1 MKRMIGSIVLG
12 LACVISPAGLCRGE
26 SSPQAALKDSGVKGG
41 LVVHLG
47 CGDGKLTA
55 ALQASGS
62 GLVHGLDTD
71 TKKISAARKQIAAG
85 KLAGKVTFD
94 VLRSDRL
101 PYTDNLVNLIVAEDM
116 GKISIAEA
124 MRALRPGGVLQ
135 VRKGDNWTATIKPRP
150 KELDDWTHFLHDPS
164 GNAVSSDTVVAP
176 PRHMQWLAAP
186 IWSRNHHKLASISS
200 IVTKDGRLFYIMD
213 SGTSANMK
221 VIGKWSLVA
230 RDAFNG
236 VKLWSKPMATWAN
249 QAHGFRSG
257 PVQLPRTL
265 VVGPKCVYAPLEMS
279 AAVSAI
285 DVVNGKTIRTYKET
299 AGAEELVLIDGVL
312 LVVSGAPLAEQAG
325 INLSV
330 RSEFKFPNIKT
341 VRAIR
346 AATGQV
352 LWSWSDEKT
361 GALMP
366 LTLAAV
372 NKRVFFQSGQNV
384 VSLDLVSG
392 KEVWSSDEST
402 APQKTTANAGK
413 KKKTRNS
420 RNQRR
425 YGWSLAALTVSDG
438 VVLLADRGRMQAYG
452 AEDGKALWHTSA
464 AIGLCRSPSEMFVID
479 GLVWQGPHFKE
490 GRDVKTGKIKK
501 SNTAAQDVW
510 TAGHHHRCYRQK
522 ATSRFIL
529 TGYRGIEFFDLVG
542 EDHTRNNWI
551 RGTCQ
556 YGIMPANGL
565 VYAPS
570 HACGCFMEAK
580 LRGFW
585 ATAPQRK
592 KSPAPTA
599 EPLVKGP
606 AYGSPPNFKSQTLPT
621 GRQVPNPESNDWPTY
636 RGNMLRSGST
646 SAKLPAAIKNAWR
659 TEIGG
664 KITPPVVADGLVIVA
679 SIDTHQV
686 IALDASDGRRKWS
699 FAAGGRVDSPPT
711 IHNGLVLF
719 GSADGYVYC
728 LLAADGTE
736 AWRYRVAPRDRR
748 TIAMDQVE
756 SVWPVHGSVLIEN
769 GLVYA
774 AAGRSSYLD
783 GGIRIVALDPKTG
796 KKVHESNLSID
807 HPKVRNSAKGQSETG
822 IQKKKFVQNA
832 TDFKTFT
839 DPDRSDAFSMAG
851 TVTDVLVSDGTSIY
865 MHTVRLDRKCVKQK
879 THGRHILSTSALL
892 DGAENHRSHVVL
904 GTGDFSRTGVAY
916 SWIANRDKGSW
927 GNRLAVP
934 YGLMLSFDSNTVWG
948 VKRPGRQ
955 GGGYVLFAQENNPFS
970 PNEKHLPDFRPQ
982 KSEAV
987 PAQKWSTQIP
997 FRPRAILRAGNMVF
1011 LAGMPAGLNQD
1022 DPHAT
1027 FEGRTAGVLRTAST
1041 DGGKTLAHRSLKSPP
1056 VWDGLAAAGGKM
1068 YMSAMDGSITCMVR
1082 DDSPPPI
1089 PTDPPAPKEA
1099 PKTRGKRGPKG
1110 SPGKPVSA
1118 DKTGKYI
1125 LTPAA
1130 AKTTGG
1136 PRYNSQRNNIG
1147 SWTRSNGLCQW
1158 SLKGVKAGKYSVD
1171 FAYGSTNPGVAYTIS
1186 AGDAKLT
1193 GKTESTG
1200 GIRNYK
1206 SFKIGTITM
1215 PKGSTTLALTP
1226 GPFKGAIM
1234 NFRLLTLTPVK

>member
-1 MKRMIGSIVLG
+1 MKRMIQSVVLG
-12 LACVISPAGLCRGE
+12 LAVLVGSADLCAAKT
-26 SSPQAALKDSGVKGG
+26 SPQAALKDSGVSGG

-47 CGDGKLTA
+47 CGDGKLTT
-55 ALQASGS
+55 ALRAGDS

-71 TKKISAARKQIAAG
+71 AKKISAARQRVAATE
-85 KLAGKVTFD
+85 LAGKVTFD
-94 VLRSDRL
+94 VLRSNRL
-101 PYTDNLVNLIVAEDM
+101 PYTDNLVNLIVAENM
-116 GKISIAEA
+116 GEVSIAEA
-124 MRALRPGGVLQ
+124 IRVLRPGGVLQ
-135 VRKGDNWTATIKPRP
+135 IRKGDNWTATVKPRP
-150 KELDDWTHFLHDPS
+150 EELDDWTHFLHDPS
-164 GNAVSSDTVVAP
+164 GNAVSSDTIVAP

-186 IWSRNHHKLASISS
+186 VWSRNHHKLASISS
-200 IVTKDGRLFYIMD
+200 IVTRDGRLFYIMD
-213 SGTSANMK
+213 SGPSANMK
-221 VIGKWSLVA
+221 VTGKWSLVA

-279 AAVSAI
+279 AAVSAVG
-285 DVVNGKTIRTYKET
+285 VVTGEVLRTYKET
-299 AGAEELVLIDGVL
+299 AGAEEIILIDGVL
-312 LVVSGAPLAEQAG
+312 LVVSGAPIAEQAG
-325 INLSV
+325 INPSLKS
-330 RSEFKFPNIKT
+330 SFKFPNVKT
-341 VRAIR
+341 IRAIR
-346 AATGQV
+346 ADTGRV
-352 LWSWSDEKT
+352 LWNWSDEEA

-366 LTLAAV
+366 LTLATDG
-372 NKRVFFQSGQNV
+372 KRVFFESGQSV
-384 VSLDLVSG
+384 VSLDLASG
-392 KEVWSSDEST
+392 KEIWSSDEST
-402 APQKTTANAGK
+402 APQKTQKTTADAGK
-413 KKKTRNS
+413 KKKKRNS

-438 VVLLADRGRMQAYG
+438 VVLLADRGRMQAYN
-452 AEDGKALWHTSA
+452 AEDGKALWHSQA
-464 AIGLCRSPSEMFVID
+464 SIGLCRTPSEMFVID
-479 GLVWQGPHFKE
+479 SLVWQGPHFKE
-490 GRDVKTGKIKK
+490 GRDIKTGKIKK
-501 SNTAAQDVW
+501 SNSAAQDVW

-529 TGYRGIEFFDLVG
+529 TGYRGIEFFDLAG
-542 EDHTRNNWI
+542 ANHTRNNWI

-565 VYAPS
+565 IYAPS

-585 ATAPQRK
+585 AAAPQRNK
-592 KSPAPTA
+592 PPAAAA

-606 AYGSPPNFKSQTLPT
+606 TYGRTAEI
-621 GRQVPNPESNDWPTY
+621 PEAKSNDWPTY
-636 RGNMLRSGST
+636 RGNVLRSGST
-646 SAKLPAAIKNAWR
+646 SAKLPAALKNAWR

-664 KITPPVVADGLVIVA
+664 KITPPIAAGGLVIVGA
-679 SIDTHQV
+679 IDTHQI

-728 LLAADGTE
+728 LNAADGRE

-748 TIAMDQVE
+748 TIAMDQIE

-783 GGIRIVALDPKTG
+783 GGIRVVAIDPASG

-807 HPKVRNSAKGQSETG
+807 HPKVRNREKGESKTG
-822 IQKKKFVQNA
+822 IKKKGFVQNA

-955 GGGYVLFAQENNPFS
+955 GGGYVLFAQENSPFS
-970 PNEKHLPDFRPQ
+970 SNEKHMPDFRPQ
-982 KSEAV
+982 NTTAV
-987 PAQKWSTQIP
+987 PAQKWSAQIP
-997 FRPRAILRAGNMVF
+997 FRPRAMLRAGDMVF

-1027 FEGRTAGVLRTAST
+1027 FDGRTGGMLRTASI
-1041 DGGKTLAHRSLKSPP
+1041 DGGKTLAHRRLKSPP

-1068 YMSAMDGSITCMVR
+1068 YMSAMDGSVTCMIR

-1089 PTDPPAPKEA
+1089 QADPPAAKTA
-1099 PKTRGKRGPKG
+1099 PADKTKRGPKG

-1118 DKTGKYI
+1118 DKTGRLI

-1130 AKTTGG
+1130 AKTAGG

-1147 SWTRSNGLCQW
+1147 SWKSPKGFCQW
-1158 SLKGVKAGKYSVD
+1158 SLNGVTAGKYSAE

-1186 AGDAKLT
+1186 AGDAKLA
-1193 GKTESTG
+1193 GKTEHTG
-1200 GIRNYK
+1200 GIRTYK
-1206 SFKIGTITM
+1206 SYKIGTIDL
-1215 PKGSTTLALTP
+1215 PGGAVSLALKP

>member
-1 MKRMIGSIVLG
+1 MKRMIGSIVLA
-12 LACVISPAGLCRGE
+12 LACVIGPAGLCCGE
-26 SSPQAALKDSGVKGG
+26 SSPQAALKDSGVRGG

-55 ALQASGS
+55 ALRANGS

-71 TKKISAARKQIAAG
+71 AKKISAARKRIAAG

-94 VLRSDRL
+94 VLQSGRL
-101 PYTDNLVNLIVAEDM
+101 PYTDNLVNLIVAEEM
-116 GKISIAEA
+116 GKVSIAEA
-124 MRALRPGGVLQ
+124 MRVLRPGGVLQ

-150 KELDDWTHFLHDPS
+150 KELDDWTHFLHSAS
-164 GNAVSSDTVVAP
+164 GNAVSNDTVVAP

-200 IVTKDGRLFYIMD
+200 IVTKDSRLFYIMD

-236 VKLWSKPMATWAN
+236 VKLWSKPMATWAS
-249 QAHGFRSG
+249 QAHGFRNG

-279 AAVSAI
+279 AAVSAV
-285 DVVNGKTIRTYKET
+285 DVVTGEVLRTYKET
-299 AGAEELVLIDGVL
+299 AGAEELILIDGVL
-312 LVVSGAPLAEQAG
+312 LVLSGAPLAEQAG
-325 INLSV
+325 VDPSL
-330 RSEFKFPNIKT
+330 RSSFKFPTIKT
-341 VRAIR
+341 IRAIKTD
-346 AATGQV
+346 TGKV
-352 LWSWSDEKT
+352 LWQWSDEKA
-361 GALMP
+361 GAIMP
-366 LTLAAV
+366 LTLAAAD
-372 NKRVFFQSGQNV
+372 NRVFFESGNSTV
-384 VSLDLVSG
+384 CLNLDDG
-392 KEVWSSDEST
+392 KQIWT
-402 APQKTTANAGK
+402 ADHGAAQKTTKNRKGRK
-413 KKKTRNS
+413 SSTR
-420 RNQRR
+420 RP
-425 YGWSLAALTVSDG
+425 GWSLAALCVSDG
-438 VVLLADRGRMQAYG
+438 VVLLADNGRLQAFS
-452 AEDGKALWHTSA
+452 AADGKTLWHNGAS
-464 AIGLCRSPSEMFVID
+464 IGLCRTPTEMFVID

-490 GRDVKTGKIKK
+490 ARDIKTGKIKK
-501 SNTAAQDVW
+501 SNTAAQDIW

-529 TGYRGIEFFDLVG
+529 TGYRGIEFFDLAG
-542 EDHTRNNWI
+542 ANHTRNNWI

-565 VYAPS
+565 IYAPS

-585 ATAPQRK
+585 AAAPQRK
-592 KSPAPTA
+592 PITRDPAPQL
-599 EPLVKGP
+599 EEGP
-606 AYGSPPNFKSQTLPT
+606 AYGAPSNPKSQT
-621 GRQVPNPESNDWPTY
+621 PNPKSNEWPTY
-636 RGNMLRSGST
+636 RGDTLRSGST
-646 SAKLPAAIKNAWR
+646 TAKLPAALKNTWR
-659 TEIGG
+659 TKIGG
-664 KITPPVVADGLVIVA
+664 RITPPVVAGGLVIVA

-686 IALDASDGRRKWS
+686 IALDASDGKRKWS

-728 LLAADGTE
+728 LGAADGRQT
-736 AWRYRVAPRDRR
+736 WRFRVAPHDRR
-748 TIAMDQVE
+748 TIALDQIE
-756 SVWPVHGSVLIEN
+756 SVWPVHGSVLVEN
-769 GLVYA
+769 GLLYA

-783 GGIRIVALDPKTG
+783 GGIRIVALDPASG
-796 KKVHESNLSID
+796 RKVHESTLSID
-807 HPKVRNSAKGQSETG
+807 HPKVRNRAKAEEETG
-822 IQKKKFVQNA
+822 IKKKGFVQNA

-927 GNRLAVP
+927 GNRLSVP
-934 YGLMLSFDSNTVWG
+934 YGLMLNFDPSTVWG
-948 VKRPGRQ
+948 VKRPGRA
-955 GGGYVLFAQENNPFS
+955 GSGYQLFAQENTPFS
-970 PNEKHLPDFRPQ
+970 PNDKHMPDFRPQ
-982 KSEAV
+982 KNTTT
-987 PAQKWSTQIP
+987 PPQKWSTRIP
-997 FRPRAILRAGNMVF
+997 FRPRAMLRAGEMIF
-1011 LAGMPAGLNQD
+1011 LAGMPEQLAAG

-1027 FEGRTAGVLRTAST
+1027 YEGRTDGMLRTASAA
-1041 DGGKTLAHRSLKSPP
+1041 DGSPLAQCKLKSPP
-1056 VWDGLAAAGGKM
+1056 VWDGLAAAGGRM
-1068 YMSAMDGSITCMVR
+1068 YISAMDGSVTCMDR
-1082 DDSPPPI
+1082 DDSPAPI
-1089 PTDPPAPKEA
+1089 PTDPPAPTEA
-1099 PKTRGKRGPKG
+1099 PKTRSKRGPKG

-1118 DKTGKYI
+1118 DKTGKYT

-1147 SWTRSNGLCQW
+1147 SWTRPNGLCQW

-1171 FAYGSTNPGVAYTIS
+1171 FAYGSTNPGVTYTIS

-1193 GKTESTG
+1193 GKTESTD

-1206 SFKIGTITM
+1206 SFKVGIITM
-1215 PKGSTTLALTP
+1215 PKGSTTLALKP